1 VVAIRPGRRYRDSS
15 QIQFTSQLFPPI
27 GPLRQKVQGA
37 AFPLIRYQN
46 TARLIAV
53 NDRRPKGSVDLL
65 DANPRTG
72 ALSRCAPLT
81 SGSESITLAL

>member
-1 VVAIRPGRRYRDSS
+1 M
-15 QIQFTSQLFPPI
+15 
-27 GPLRQKVQGA
+27 
-37 AFPLIRYQN
+37 
-46 TARLIAV
+46 
-53 NDRRPKGSVDLL
+53 NDRRPKGSGDLL